1 MKRLVLCLLLLL
13 ASSLF
18 TRAFANA
25 VVVSNVERVGASQVR
40 FSVSWENSW
49 RVGGAPGNH
58 DAVWVFVKFRRC
70 DSNDPQFSH
79 ALLSTTMADHT
90 VSAGLAFAQNI
101 TTTDRLGNAGNHNT
115 GAMVRRSTEGIGH
128 ISGETVTLAVVGATD
143 GNTFEQNVDYE
154 IRVYAIEM
162 VQVPQAAYWA
172 GDVAGPLTYKLY
184 Y

>member
-90 VSAGLAFAQNI
+90 
-101 TTTDRLGNAGNHNT
+101 
-115 GAMVRRSTEGIGH
+115 
-128 ISGETVTLAVVGATD
+128 
-143 GNTFEQNVDYE
+143 
-154 IRVYAIEM
+154 
-162 VQVPQAAYWA
+162 
-172 GDVAGPLTYKLY
+172 
-184 Y
+184 